1 MTRILER
8 RSAAEAL
15 IGRDDPTAFVLGGSG
30 GLRRRS
36 AGAAGTWAGLT
47 LVAVLVAIPLR
58 GLYRFTGGTME
69 EGFMLYF
76 PERIA
81 HGDVPNVD
89 FLHLYGPGSLHVLA
103 GWYGVFGHNL
113 AAERTFGLLQHVGI
127 LLALF
132 TLARA
137 WGRLAA
143 TAVAALAVFY
153 VLTPIALTAMAW
165 NGGLALTL
173 WSAVFVLRAIHV
185 GGDHRCWS
193 ASRPSPRASARSA
206 WFVAGVLAGLALTYR
221 PDLVV
226 AVALLFG
233 WALWRRGG
241 AWRPVLLGGAVGMV
255 PMWVHLVMAGP
266 VDAFRG
272 MVIDPVFNLRS
283 GRELPR
289 PPSWGRLDGGLQ
301 AVAEEIPPWWRLPH
315 LPASQTLFTWFF
327 LMLVVAVGMLV
338 LAVVLRRRD
347 VSRASDQSRPITGR
361 TTTLLVVG
369 LLSVGI
375 LPQGLQ
381 RPDSA
386 HLLWVTC
393 VPFPFLVPATMEVV
407 TRWRPR
413 LDFRR
418 AAVAGMAVALLVT
431 FTFTALFTFRYYLLH
446 TRVGLGQVP
455 QAFKVRRDDRY
466 FYLGDRR
473 AFEGVQ
479 AAVDAL
485 DRLAEP
491 GARLLVGPSDLRR
504 TWYSDVFV
512 YWLFP
517 ELEPATY
524 FIEMDPGLANADGSG
539 LAEDVAAADF
549 VILTG
554 LWDGWM
560 EPNSSMDFGSAEPN
574 RVLAEHFCVV
584 GDYTDGQAVLY
595 RRCR

>member
-1 MTRILER
+1 MARTVDSTPDVLGPAT
-8 RSAAEAL
+8 SDAATDA
-15 IGRDDPTAFVLGGSG
+15 GGSRGVRDDVTAFVLGGSG
-30 GLRRRS
+30 GLRRRA
-36 AGAAGTWAGLT
+36 AGAAGTWAGLA
-47 LVAVLVAIPLR
+47 LVGMLVAIPLR

-76 PERIA
+76 PERVA
-81 HGDVPNVD
+81 RGDVPNVD

-103 GWYGVFGHNL
+103 GWYGIFGHHL
-113 AAERTFGLLQHVGI
+113 AAERTFGLLQHLGI

-143 TAVAALAVFY
+143 TIVASLAVFY

-173 WSAVFVLRAIHV
+173 WSTVFAVRALHV
-185 GGDHRCWS
+185 DGVR
-193 ASRPSPRASARSA
+193 RRRA
-206 WFVAGVLAGLALTYR
+206 WVVAGVLAGLAVTYR

-226 AVALLFG
+226 ALGLVYG
-233 WALWRRGG
+233 WLLWRHADCR
-241 AWRPVLLGGAVGMV
+241 RPVLAGAVVGLV
-255 PMWVHLVMAGP
+255 PMWVHLVLAGP
-266 VDAFRG
+266 VRAFEG
-272 MVIDPVFNLRS
+272 MVLDPVFRLRA

-289 PPSWGRLDGGLQ
+289 PPSWDRLDGGLQ

-315 LPASQTLFTWFF
+315 LSAPQTIFCWFF
-327 LMLVVAVGMLV
+327 LMLLVAAGL
-338 LAVVLRRRD
+338 LALAILLRRR
-347 VSRASDQSRPITGR
+347 SEPTGR
-361 TTTLLVVG
+361 STVLLATALVA
-369 LLSVGI
+369 VGI

-393 VPFPFLVPATMEVV
+393 VSFPFLVPAVV
-407 TRWRPR
+407 ELLARWWPR
-413 LDFRR
+413 ADARR
-418 AAVAGMAVALLVT
+418 LVVAAGSFAVLFT

-446 TRVGLGQVP
+446 TRIGLGQVP
-455 QAFKVRRDDRY
+455 SPFKVQRDDRY
-466 FYLGDRR
+466 FYLGDVR

-479 AAVDAL
+479 AAVDEL
-485 DRLAEP
+485 DRRAQP
-491 GARLLVGPSDLRR
+491 GDRLLVGPSDLRR
-504 TWYSDVFV
+504 TWYSDVFI

-524 FIEMDPGLANADGSG
+524 FIEMDPGLANAEGSS
-539 LAEDVAAADF
+539 LADDVASADW

-560 EPNSSMDFGSAEPN
+560 EPNASMEFGSDRPN
-574 RVLAEHFCVV
+574 QVLRERFCEI
-584 GDYTDGQAVLY
+584 GNYADGQAVLY
-595 RRCR
+595 QRCR

>member
-1 MTRILER
+1 MARTVDSTPDVLGPAT
-8 RSAAEAL
+8 SDAATDA
-15 IGRDDPTAFVLGGSG
+15 GGSRGVRDDVTAFVLGGSG
-30 GLRRRS
+30 GLRRRA
-36 AGAAGTWAGLT
+36 AGAAGTWAGLA
-47 LVAVLVAIPLR
+47 LVGMLVAIPLR

-76 PERIA
+76 PERVA
-81 HGDVPNVD
+81 RGDVPNVD

-103 GWYGVFGHNL
+103 GWYGIFGHHL
-113 AAERTFGLLQHVGI
+113 AAERTFGLLQHLGI

-143 TAVAALAVFY
+143 TIVASLAVFY

-173 WSAVFVLRAIHV
+173 WSTVFAVRALHV
-185 GGDHRCWS
+185 DGVR
-193 ASRPSPRASARSA
+193 RRRA
-206 WFVAGVLAGLALTYR
+206 WVVAGVLAGLAVTYR

-226 AVALLFG
+226 ALGLVYG
-233 WALWRRGG
+233 WLLWRHADCR
-241 AWRPVLLGGAVGMV
+241 RPVLAGAVVGLV
-255 PMWVHLVMAGP
+255 PMWVHLALAGP
-266 VDAFRG
+266 VRAFEG
-272 MVIDPVFNLRS
+272 MVLDPVFRLRA

-289 PPSWGRLDGGLQ
+289 PPSWARLDGGLQ

-315 LPASQTLFTWFF
+315 LSAPQTIFCWFF
-327 LMLVVAVGMLV
+327 LMLLVAAGL
-338 LAVVLRRRD
+338 LALAILLRRR
-347 VSRASDQSRPITGR
+347 SEPTGR
-361 TTTLLVVG
+361 STVLLATALVA
-369 LLSVGI
+369 VGI

-393 VPFPFLVPATMEVV
+393 VSFPFLVPAVV
-407 TRWRPR
+407 ELLARWWPR
-413 LDFRR
+413 ADARR
-418 AAVAGMAVALLVT
+418 LVVAAGSFAVLFT

-446 TRVGLGQVP
+446 TRIGLGQVP
-455 QAFKVRRDDRY
+455 SPFKVQRDDRY
-466 FYLGDRR
+466 FYLGDVR

-479 AAVDAL
+479 AAVDEL
-485 DRLAEP
+485 DRRAQP
-491 GARLLVGPSDLRR
+491 GDRLLVGPSDLRR
-504 TWYSDVFV
+504 TWYSDVFI

-524 FIEMDPGLANADGSG
+524 FIEMDPGLANAEGSS
-539 LAEDVAAADF
+539 LADDVASADW

-560 EPNSSMDFGSAEPN
+560 EPNASMEFGSDRPN
-574 RVLAEHFCVV
+574 QVLRERFCEI
-584 GDYTDGQAVLY
+584 GNYADGQAVLY
-595 RRCR
+595 QRCR

>member
-1 MTRILER
+1 MAAQTLER
-8 RSAAEAL
+8 PPDAPEA
-15 IGRDDPTAFVLGGSG
+15 GVRDDPTAFVLGGAG
-30 GLRRRS
+30 GLRRR
-36 AGAAGTWAGLT
+36 ADGALGTWLGLAV
-47 LVAVLVAIPLR
+47 VAVLVAIPLR

-76 PERIA
+76 PERMA
-81 HGDVPNVD
+81 RGDVPNVD
-89 FLHLYGPGSLHVLA
+89 FLHLYGPGSLQVLT
-103 GWYGVFGHNL
+103 GWYGLFGHNL

-165 NGGLALTL
+165 NGGLALLL
-173 WSAVFVLRAIHV
+173 WSAVFVVRAVHV
-185 GGDHRCWS
+185 GDDR
-193 ASRPSPRASARSA
+193 RTRRA
-206 WFVAGVLAGLALTYR
+206 WLVAGVLAGLALTYR

-226 AVALLFG
+226 AVAVLFG
-233 WALWRRGG
+233 WALWTKRDSR
-241 AWRPVLLGGAVGMV
+241 RPVLLGGVIGLL

-266 VDAFRG
+266 VRAFEG
-272 MVIDPVFNLRS
+272 IVIDPVFHLRA

-301 AVAEEIPPWWRLPH
+301 AVAEEIPPWWKFPH
-315 LPASQTLFTWFF
+315 LTASHTLFLWFF
-327 LMLVVAVGMLV
+327 LMLGAAIGLLV
-338 LAVVLRRRD
+338 LAVLLRRRD
-347 VSRASDQSRPITGR
+347 VTGR
-361 TTTLLVVG
+361 TTALLAVG
-369 LLSVGI
+369 LVSVGI

-393 VPFPFLVPATMEVV
+393 VPFPFLIPATMEVLG
-407 TRWRPR
+407 RWRPH
-413 LDFRR
+413 LALRR
-418 AAVAGMAVALLVT
+418 AAVAGAAVAVLVT
-431 FTFTALFTFRYYLLH
+431 FCFTALFTFRYYLLH

-455 QAFKVRRDDRY
+455 QAFRVQRDDRY
-466 FYLGDRR
+466 FYLGDVR

-479 AAVDAL
+479 AAVDEL
-485 DRLAEP
+485 ERLAEP
-491 GARLLVGPSDLRR
+491 GDRLLVGPSDLRR
-504 TWYSDVFV
+504 TWYSDVFI

-524 FIEMDPGLANADGSG
+524 YVEMDPGLANAEGSS
-539 LAEDVAAADF
+539 LADDVASADF

-560 EPNSSMDFGSAEPN
+560 EPNSSMDFGSDAPN
-574 RVLAEHFCVV
+574 QVLRDHFCVV
-584 GDYTDGQAVLY
+584 GDYADGQAVLY

>member
-1 MTRILER
+1 MAHVVDSTPITAIRPLV
-8 RSAAEAL
+8 
-15 IGRDDPTAFVLGGSG
+15 GGDDDDTTAFVLGGSG

-36 AGAAGTWAGLT
+36 AGAGGTWLGLA

-81 HGDVPNVD
+81 RGDVANVD
-89 FLHLYGPGSLHVLA
+89 FLHLYGPGSLQVLT
-103 GWYGVFGHNL
+103 GWFGVFGHNL

-127 LLALF
+127 ILALF

-173 WSAVFVLRAIHV
+173 WTAVLVVRAVHLEEPAESST
-185 GGDHRCWS
+185 H
-193 ASRPSPRASARSA
+193 SRTRSA
-206 WFVAGVLAGLALTYR
+206 HTRRPRWAWLAAGFLAGLALTYR
-221 PDLVV
+221 PDLI
-226 AVALLFG
+226 VALALVFG
-233 WALWRRGG
+233 WALWARESRRQR
-241 AWRPVLLGGAVGMV
+241 WKPVLLGAVVGLV
-255 PMWVHLVMAGP
+255 PIWAHLVMAGP
-266 VDAFRG
+266 VAAFEG
-272 MVIDPVFNLRS
+272 MVIDPVFHLRA

-315 LPASQTLFTWFF
+315 LSASHTLFVWFF
-327 LMLVVAVGMLV
+327 LMLVVAVGLLV
-338 LAVVLRRRD
+338 LAVVLRRRTVD
-347 VSRASDQSRPITGR
+347 GR
-361 TTTLLVVG
+361 TTALLVVG
-369 LLSVGI
+369 LVSVGI

-393 VPFPFLVPATMEVV
+393 VPFPFLVPATMEVLR
-407 TRWRPR
+407 RWRPQ
-413 LDFRR
+413 LDLRR
-418 AAVAGMAVALLVT
+418 AAVAGAAVAGVVT
-431 FTFTALFTFRYYLLH
+431 LAVTSLFTFRYYLLH

-466 FYLGDRR
+466 FYLGDFR
-473 AFEGVQ
+473 AYEGVQ
-479 AAVDAL
+479 AAVDE
-485 DRLAEP
+485 LARISEP
-491 GARLLVGPSDLRR
+491 GDRLLVGPSDLRR
-504 TWYSDVFV
+504 TWYSDVFI
-512 YWLFP
+512 YWLLP

-524 FIEMDPGLANADGSG
+524 YIEMDPGLANAAGSS
-539 LAEDVAAADF
+539 LAADVASADF

-554 LWDGWM
+554 LWDGWL
-560 EPNSSMDFGSAEPN
+560 EPNTSMDFGSDDPN
-574 RVLAEHFCVV
+574 RVLAEQFCVV
-584 GDYTDGQAVLY
+584 GDYADGQAVLY